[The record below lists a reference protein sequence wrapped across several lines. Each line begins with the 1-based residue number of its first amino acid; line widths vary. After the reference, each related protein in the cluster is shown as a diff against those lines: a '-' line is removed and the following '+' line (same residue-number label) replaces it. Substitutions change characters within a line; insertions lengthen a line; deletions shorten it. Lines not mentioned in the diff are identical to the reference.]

1 LPQKLHI
8 VMLVGLAM
16 LSKKFQAEKLY
27 HHRHFSTAD
36 IFAPVENDFE
46 SFHGLKPCAP
56 MPRRVAS

>member
-1 LPQKLHI
+1 
-8 VMLVGLAM
+8 M

-46 SFHGLKPCAP
+46 SCHGLKACARHA
-56 MPRRVAS
+56 RRVAS